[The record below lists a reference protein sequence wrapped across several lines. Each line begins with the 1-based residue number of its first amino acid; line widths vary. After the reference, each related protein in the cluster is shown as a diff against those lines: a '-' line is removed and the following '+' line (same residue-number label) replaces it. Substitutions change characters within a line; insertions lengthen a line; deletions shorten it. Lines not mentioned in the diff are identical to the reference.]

1 MQMFSIKH
9 KTFYMKHKTFYVQL
23 SLKQKYVFEIKMM
36 TYVKNTKQ
44 ALNSDSVM
52 SCTFSL
58 ILVIHKRTSFYFRIV
73 HISHNTFPH
82 IVSI

>member
-36 TYVKNTKQ
+36 TYVKNTK
-44 ALNSDSVM
+44 
-52 SCTFSL
+52 
-58 ILVIHKRTSFYFRIV
+58 
-73 HISHNTFPH
+73 
-82 IVSI
+82 